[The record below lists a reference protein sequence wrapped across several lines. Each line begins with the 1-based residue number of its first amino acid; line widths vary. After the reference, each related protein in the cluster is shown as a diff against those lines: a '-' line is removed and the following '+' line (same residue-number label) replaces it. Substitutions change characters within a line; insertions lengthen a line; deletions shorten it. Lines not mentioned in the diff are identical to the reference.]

1 MMVKIEKLIVKVADD
16 YKHNKNIF
24 SFKIAGIVIL
34 SSLLLY
40 VITFTVAYF
49 NAKELIA
56 EQHAKNVIL
65 GVMVDDIETEEEKDS
80 KKNEKSN
87 VDTPEDG
94 KSIDESLTNGKV
106 SNQIDLNAFKSQ
118 AEINELE
125 KELKETQNKI
135 ESNIRLINDL
145 TLNEADFITYDNLFS
160 DISNYLDFKKF
171 NDIEQQKNK
180 YKIIVNNKAYQKII
194 NEAGIKNLKLES
206 QIPKNE
212 TEISESFEK
221 LKNII
226 NRKINA
232 NDEALRLTAKNDTLN
247 FIHKELRDAIE
258 LKKTNKVPIQEYRL
272 QKKLLIK
279 NLYKINKLNIN
290 SSIERAVYYIALHKA
305 LMMVI
310 IIFSTLMS
318 LCVFAI
324 SSKGWN
330 GSDFALKSVALC
342 VFVVMGLSNLINTVQ
357 SPKHNIKLY
366 LEKADNNFKAQV
378 AIVKLYVSFDEKNE
392 KEIDELVN
400 KNFDL
405 ISKISDILPQTNE
418 GGIQENALDAQKLM
432 GAM

>member
-1 MMVKIEKLIVKVADD
+1 DYNTCDTFFSDLSNYSDFERFNDEEQQHHVFEKI
-16 YKHNKNIF
+16 
-24 SFKIAGIVIL
+24 
-34 SSLLLY
+34 
-40 VITFTVAYF
+40 
-49 NAKELIA
+49 
-56 EQHAKNVIL
+56 
-65 GVMVDDIETEEEKDS
+65 
-80 KKNEKSN
+80 KKNGQYKKIIKDLKFDYSKIPANFKDLSKE
-87 VDTPEDG
+87 
-94 KSIDESLTNGKV
+94 
-106 SNQIDLNAFKSQ
+106 IDL
-118 AEINELE
+118 
-125 KELKETQNKI
+125 KI
-135 ESNIRLINDL
+135 S
-145 TLNEADFITYDNLFS
+145 TYD
-160 DISNYLDFKKF
+160 
-171 NDIEQQKNK
+171 
-180 YKIIVNNKAYQKII
+180 
-194 NEAGIKNLKLES
+194 EAVK
-206 QIPKNE
+206 
-212 TEISESFEK
+212 
-221 LKNII
+221 
-226 NRKINA
+226 
-232 NDEALRLTAKNDTLN
+232 LTAINDTLN
-247 FIHKELRDAIE
+247 FVHKELRESIE
-258 LKKTNKVPIQEYRL
+258 LKKTNKVPIKEYRL
-272 QKKLLIK
+272 QKKSLIK

-310 IIFSTLMS
+310 IIYSTLMS